1 MTRILV
7 TGAAGFVGLALCRS
21 LAAGG
26 VEVCGVVRGN
36 SEIGS
41 SYEIRGIGDLFDES
55 GVPGFLD
62 GFDCVVH
69 AAARVHQMDKTGP
82 EELDAYLRDNTE
94 TTRNLAEAAARSGVR
109 RFIFLSSIKA
119 NGEESDAPYTEDMPP
134 APEDAY
140 GISKWRAEQAL
151 GDIAA
156 ATGLETV
163 VLRPPL
169 IYGPGVRTN
178 FLSLLRLADSGI
190 PLPLGGLNGNARS
203 LLFIGNLISAI
214 KCAIDHPGAAGRTY
228 LLRDDEDPS
237 MAELVK
243 RVRQALGRPLRLVP
257 VPAGLIG
264 AAARI
269 AGRGAVMRR
278 IIGSLTVDDSAIRG
292 ELGWRPPFTL
302 DQGLAATASWYLTSR
317 RTDH

>member
-82 EELDAYLRDNTE
+82 EEFDAYLRDNTE

-151 GDIAA
+151 AEIAA
-156 ATGLETV
+156 DTGLETV
-163 VLRPPL
+163 ILRPPL
-169 IYGPGVRTN
+169 VYGPDVRAN

-190 PLPLGGLNGNARS
+190 PLPLGGLNRNTRS
-203 LLFIGNLISAI
+203 LIYLGNLVSAI
-214 KCAIDHPGAAGRTY
+214 IRAVDHADAAGRTF
-228 LLRDDEDPS
+228 LLCDGEDLS
-237 MAELVK
+237 TAALVG
-243 RVRQALGRPLRLVP
+243 RIRTALGRPARLIP
-257 VPAGLIG
+257 VPAALIG
-264 AAARI
+264 AVARL
-269 AGRGAVMRR
+269 AGRNAAMRR
-278 IIGSLTVDDSAIRG
+278 LGGSLTINDGAIRR

-302 DQGLAATASWYLTSR
+302 DQGLAATASWYRVQRT
-317 RTDH
+317 TDH

>member
-7 TGAAGFVGLALCRS
+7 TGAAGFVGRALCRS

-26 VEVCGVVRGN
+26 DEVCGVVRGN

-55 GVPGFLD
+55 GVPGILD

-82 EELDAYLRDNTE
+82 EELDAYLRANTE

-134 APEDAY
+134 APQDSY
-140 GISKWRAEQAL
+140 GISKWRAEQTLAEISA
-151 GDIAA
+151 GTD
-156 ATGLETV
+156 LETV

-169 IYGPGVRTN
+169 IYGPGVRAK
-178 FLSLLRLADSGI
+178 FLSLLRIADSGI
-190 PLPLGGLNGNARS
+190 PLPLGGLRDNARS
-203 LLFIGNLISAI
+203 LLYLGNLLNAI
-214 KCAIDHPGAAGRTY
+214 RCTIEHPAAAGRTY
-228 LLRDDEDPS
+228 LLCDGENPS
-237 MAELVK
+237 MAGLV
-243 RVRQALGRPLRLVP
+243 GR
-257 VPAGLIG
+257 
-264 AAARI
+264 
-269 AGRGAVMRR
+269 MRR
-278 IIGSLTVDDSAIRG
+278 FVRFGTRKN
-292 ELGWRPPFTL
+292 
-302 DQGLAATASWYLTSR
+302 
-317 RTDH
+317 